1 MDIYHQKPAG
11 HSSLRFESSGLRPRM
26 GPRTTAG
33 WRSGSG
39 SFFFVV
45 FLVLAD
51 YARLYGKRRMSLGRD
66 CARRA
71 MRRCAVGAF
80 VRSFARSFVRS
91 FVIP

>member
-1 MDIYHQKPAG
+1 
-11 HSSLRFESSGLRPRM
+11 M

-80 VRSFARSFVRS
+80 VRSFVRSFVRL
-91 FVIP
+91 FVRL

>member
-1 MDIYHQKPAG
+1 
-11 HSSLRFESSGLRPRM
+11 M

-51 YARLYGKRRMSLGRD
+51 YARLYGKRRMFLGRD
-66 CARRA
+66 CAPCSAA
-71 MRRCAVGAF
+71 MRSGG
-80 VRSFARSFVRS
+80 VRS
-91 FVIP
+91 FV